1 MPDDTLILNYRL
13 GKSFKVV
20 VLVKT
25 ATIIYKCDITWHE
38 VAHGY
43 LLFFALL
50 IYCYFIDLCLPICK
64 V

>member
-50 IYCYFIDLCLPICK
+50 IY
-64 V
+64 